1 MNILSGIDEQTERT
15 EHKPNPV
22 MSSINLEEEDEPK
35 RMQTSQEMTQSS
47 KDISILL
54 SDLL

>member
-22 MSSINLEEEDEPK
+22 MSSINLEEEDEPR